1 MYLAPFRATV
11 LTSSGMELLFERVYT
26 IDEWDEGPRSG
37 VANFAGVPHYFR
49 SVGDSRERFE
59 LTPLP
64 REVFELILEADAL
77 FHRWHPGPHTL
88 GDKSFDGVRGVGGA
102 ERARY
107 ETLQSDIAAALEALA
122 PVAVVRG
129 DFDFDPDRV
138 RWSPVDGVRRRS
150 GPSRN

>member
-1 MYLAPFRATV
+1 
-11 LTSSGMELLFERVYT
+11 MELLFERVYT

-49 SVGDSRERFE
+49 SVGESRERFE
-59 LTPLP
+59 VTPLP
-64 REVFELILEADAL
+64 REIFELILEADAL
-77 FHRWHPGPHTL
+77 FHRWHPGPQTRTPSNDL
-88 GDKSFDGVRGVGGA
+88 PARVVDGA

-107 ETLQSDIAAALEALA
+107 ETLQSDIAAALQDLRAT
-122 PVAVVRG
+122 AVVRG

>member
-1 MYLAPFRATV
+1 
-11 LTSSGMELLFERVYT
+11 MELLFEPVYT

-49 SVGDSRERFE
+49 SVDESRERFE

-77 FHRWHPGPHTL
+77 FHRWHPGPHTRA
-88 GDKSFDGVRGVGGA
+88 DKSLDGAHVAAGA
-102 ERARY
+102 DRARY
-107 ETLQSDIAAALEALA
+107 ETLQSDIPAALEALA
-122 PVAVVRG
+122 PIAVVRG

-138 RWSPVDGVRRRS
+138 RWSPVEGGRRRPS
-150 GPSRN
+150 PSRN

>member
-1 MYLAPFRATV
+1 
-11 LTSSGMELLFERVYT
+11 MELLFERVYT

-37 VANFAGVPHYFR
+37 VANFAGAPHYFR
-49 SVGDSRERFE
+49 SVGESRERFE
-59 LTPLP
+59 LTPLS
-64 REVFELILEADAL
+64 RELFEWILEADAL
-77 FHRWHPGPHTL
+77 FHRWHPGPHTRS
-88 GDKSFDGVRGVGGA
+88 GRSFDGARVVAGA

-107 ETLQSDIAAALEALA
+107 ETLQGDIAAALQALR

-138 RWSPVDGVRRRS
+138 RWSPVDGDRRRA

>member
-1 MYLAPFRATV
+1 
-11 LTSSGMELLFERVYT
+11 MELLFERVYT

-37 VANFAGVPHYFR
+37 VANFAGAPHYFR
-49 SVGDSRERFE
+49 SVGESRERFE

-64 REVFELILEADAL
+64 RELFELILEADAL
-77 FHRWHPGPHTL
+77 FHRWHPGPHTR
-88 GDKSFDGVRGVGGA
+88 SAIAFDGASAADGE

-107 ETLQSDIAAALEALA
+107 ETLQSDIAAALQALA

-150 GPSRN
+150 GPSPN

>member
-1 MYLAPFRATV
+1 
-11 LTSSGMELLFERVYT
+11 MELLFEHVYT

-59 LTPLP
+59 VTPLP
-64 REVFELILEADAL
+64 RKVFELILEADAL
-77 FHRWHPGPHTL
+77 FHRWHPGPHTRTPSNDL
-88 GDKSFDGVRGVGGA
+88 PPRVVDGA

-107 ETLQSDIAAALEALA
+107 ETLQSDIAAALQALR

-138 RWSPVDGVRRRS
+138 RWSPLDGVRRRS

>member
-1 MYLAPFRATV
+1 
-11 LTSSGMELLFERVYT
+11 MELLFEHVYT
-26 IDEWDEGPRSG
+26 IDEWDHGPRSG

-49 SVGDSRERFE
+49 SVDESRQRFA

-77 FHRWHPGPHTL
+77 FHRWHPGPHTR
-88 GDKSFDGVRGVGGA
+88 GDKSFDGVRVLGGA

-107 ETLQSDIAAALEALA
+107 ETLQSDIARALEALA

-138 RWSPVDGVRRRS
+138 RWSPVDRVRRPS
-150 GPSRN
+150 EPSRN

>member
-1 MYLAPFRATV
+1 
-11 LTSSGMELLFERVYT
+11 MELLFERVYT

-49 SVGDSRERFE
+49 SVGESRERFE

-77 FHRWHPGPHTL
+77 FHRWHPGPHTR
-88 GDKSFDGVRGVGGA
+88 SGGA
-102 ERARY
+102 LDGASVAHGQERARY
-107 ETLQSDIAAALEALA
+107 ETLQSDIAAALQSLA

-138 RWSPVDGVRRRS
+138 RWSPVDAVRRRS
-150 GPSRN
+150 GPSPN

>member
-1 MYLAPFRATV
+1 
-11 LTSSGMELLFERVYT
+11 MELLFERVYT

-49 SVGDSRERFE
+49 SVGESRERFE

-64 REVFELILEADAL
+64 SELFELILEADAL
-77 FHRWHPGPHTL
+77 FHRWHPGPHTR
-88 GDKSFDGVRGVGGA
+88 SAAAFDRASAVDGA
-102 ERARY
+102 DRSRY
-107 ETLQSDIAAALEALA
+107 ETLQSDIAAALHALR

-138 RWSPVDGVRRRS
+138 RWSPIDNLRRPR
-150 GPSRN
+150 GPSPN

>member
-1 MYLAPFRATV
+1 
-11 LTSSGMELLFERVYT
+11 MELLFERVYT
-26 IDEWDEGPRSG
+26 IDEWDEGPRCG

-49 SVGDSRERFE
+49 SVDESRERFE

-64 REVFELILEADAL
+64 REVFDLILEADAL
-77 FHRWHPGPHTL
+77 FRRWHPGPHRR
-88 GDKSFDGVRGVGGA
+88 GDTSAVVRAADGS

-107 ETLQSDIAAALEALA
+107 QALQNDIAAALRGLR
-122 PVAVVRG
+122 PVAVLRG

-138 RWSPVDGVRRRS
+138 RWSPLDGARRGA

>member
-1 MYLAPFRATV
+1 
-11 LTSSGMELLFERVYT
+11 MELLFERVYT

-49 SVGDSRERFE
+49 SVGESRERFE

-77 FHRWHPGPHTL
+77 FHRWHPGPQTRT
-88 GDKSFDGVRGVGGA
+88 GIAVGGARAVEGA

-107 ETLQSDIAAALEALA
+107 ETLQSDIAAALQSLV
-122 PVAVVRG
+122 PVAIVRG

-138 RWSPVDGVRRRS
+138 RWSPVDAVRSRS